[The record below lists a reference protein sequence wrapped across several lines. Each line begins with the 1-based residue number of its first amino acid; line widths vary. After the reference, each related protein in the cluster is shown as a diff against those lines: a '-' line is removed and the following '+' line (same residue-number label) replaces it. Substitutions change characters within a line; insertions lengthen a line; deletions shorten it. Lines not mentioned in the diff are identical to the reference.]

1 MSEEYY
7 KSWYIKGIAESV
19 IEEIKRDGEDLDDV
33 LDDYL
38 RETYYSVYSKE
49 PDDATI
55 VVELVKKYI
64 KESENLV

>member
-19 IEEIKRDGEDLDDV
+19 IEEITRDGEDLDDV

-38 RETYYSVYSKE
+38 RDTYYSVFSKE
-49 PDDATI
+49 PGDAKI

-64 KESENLV
+64 LDN